1 MFVAILMLWCRHF
14 NKGRPLEA
22 FRVTAPPARNAVE
35 QLLTLQDAI
44 TQVEALIQAGNII
57 LLKIRALL
65 FAILPQVYIP
75 WPSFVSYQKK
85 KVKLNTEHSAN
96 AFIGHG
102 IYLWIKR
109 KVLHLI

>member
-1 MFVAILMLWCRHF
+1 MVKYKCRGWIRYILPAFFVFVAILMLWCRHF

-85 KVKLNTEHSAN
+85 K
-96 AFIGHG
+96 
-102 IYLWIKR
+102 
-109 KVLHLI
+109 